1 MALKLDQTR
10 ALFERARQVMPYGVS
25 SNFRYWGADTPVI
38 ARGSGAYIWDMDGNR
53 FIDYRLAFGPIILG
67 HADAR
72 VHSRVVEAMGN
83 GTIYAHT
90 HPLEV
95 EVAERI
101 IRLCPGVEKV
111 RYANSGTEATM
122 HALRIARAHTN
133 REKIIKFEGCY
144 HGFHDYTLFSTSMT
158 AASSLGSARSP
169 LTAANTSGIPEALRS
184 LMISIPYNDGELLER
199 TVKARWGEIAA
210 IIVEPIA
217 GNMASLMPVP
227 GFLELIRRLCDEYG
241 IVMIMDEVK
250 TGFRIA
256 KGGAT
261 EHFGVKGDLMTYAK
275 SLANGYPLAAIGGSN
290 AVMGVIEPGRM
301 AQGGTYCGNSVG
313 AAAAAATLEVIE
325 ETDALAQIQRRGARL
340 MQGMSEVL
348 TEAGVEHEITG
359 VPAMFGLTL
368 QPQVRP
374 VVNYRATMESN
385 HALYEHIANAM
396 RERGVEVEP
405 DWREPLFL
413 CAAHSDADVDETLS
427 VFNDSVKHALTFS
440 KLALLP

>member
-1 MALKLDQTR
+1 MPLPLDRTR
-10 ALFERARQVMPYGVS
+10 ALYDRARQVMPYGVS
-25 SNFRYWGADTPVI
+25 SNFRYWGDDTPVI
-38 ARGSGAYIWDMDGNR
+38 TRGAGAYIWDADGNR
-53 FIDYRLAFGPIILG
+53 YIDYRLAFGPIILG

-72 VHSRVVEAMGN
+72 VNERVMQAMAN

-95 EVAERI
+95 EVAEKMV
-101 IRLCPGVEKV
+101 RLCPGVEKV

-122 HALRIARAHTN
+122 HALRIARAYTN

-158 AASSLGSARSP
+158 PVGSLGSARSP
-169 LTAANTSGIPEALRS
+169 LTAPNSSGIPEALRG
-184 LMISIPYNDGELLER
+184 LMLSIPYNDGELLER
-199 TVKARWGEIAA
+199 TVRARWHEIAA

-227 GFLELIRRLCDEYG
+227 GFLELIRRLCDEHG

-256 KGGAT
+256 PGGAT

-313 AAAAAATLEVIE
+313 AAAAAATLDVIAQ
-325 ETDALAQIQRRGARL
+325 TDALAQIQRRGTRL
-340 MQGMSEVL
+340 MQGLSEVL
-348 TEAGVEHEITG
+348 TEAGVEHEISG
-359 VPAMFGLTL
+359 VPGMFGLTL
-368 QPQVRP
+368 EPRVRP

-385 HALYEHIANAM
+385 HMLYERVAGAM

-405 DWREPLFL
+405 DWREPMFL
-413 CAAHSDADVDETLS
+413 CAALSDADVDETLN
-427 VFNDSVKHALTFS
+427 VFNDSLRVTLS
-440 KLALLP
+440 KIAPLP